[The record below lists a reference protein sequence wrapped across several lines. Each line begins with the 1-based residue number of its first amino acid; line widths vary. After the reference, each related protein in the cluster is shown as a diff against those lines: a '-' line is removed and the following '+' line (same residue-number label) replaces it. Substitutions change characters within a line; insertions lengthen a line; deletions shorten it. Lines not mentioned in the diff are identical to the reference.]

1 MYFVREIFSRHLAHI
16 HFHCLSLVPQALS
29 GEGRIFSRAVDL
41 LNIQPML
48 TVDYTATDAS
58 SDVMA
63 SLQSSMDDLGVSS
76 AVWDPRQ
83 SAATGALTKADLV
96 ICNCVLNGISTVEML
111 ENLASATKEGGFVL
125 LHTLLKG
132 DTLGETLA
140 FLTSQNNQKGLMTQV
155 QQILITTKV
164 MLFGI

>member
-1 MYFVREIFSRHLAHI
+1 M
-16 HFHCLSLVPQALS
+16 S
-29 GEGRIFSRAVDL
+29 GEGRVFSRAADL

-48 TVDYTATDAS
+48 SVDYTATDAS
-58 SDVMA
+58 ADMMA
-63 SLQSSMDDLGVSS
+63 SLQNSMDELGVST

-96 ICNCVLNGISTVEML
+96 ICNCVLNCISTVEL
-111 ENLASATKEGGFVL
+111 LSNLASATKEGGFVL
-125 LHTLLKG
+125 VHTLLKG

-155 QQILITTKV
+155 QHREESFHTV
-164 MLFGI
+164 C